1 MSLKH
6 VKDYTGTL
14 PQNLLQSLI
23 GANVIETEPTCIE
36 KKLQERT
43 SSQIVSYLQL
53 ALIKL
58 RHNSVAAS
66 DFSAKMTAHKERSAF
81 GAMLRQHVEHL
92 KNQ

>member
-6 VKDYTGTL
+6 VKEYTDTL
-14 PQNLLQSLI
+14 PQNLLQSLK
-23 GANVIETEPTCIE
+23 GANVIDTEPTCIE

-58 RHNSVAAS
+58 RHNSVAAR
-66 DFSAKMTAHKERSAF
+66 DFSTKMTAHTERISF
-81 GAMLRQHVEHL
+81 GALLRQHVHDL
-92 KNQ
+92 KDQ

>member
-6 VKDYTGTL
+6 VKDYTNTL
-14 PQNLLQSLI
+14 PQNLLQSLK

-58 RHNSVAAS
+58 RHHSVAAR
-66 DFSAKMTAHKERSAF
+66 DFSEKMTAHKERSAF
-81 GAMLRQHVEHL
+81 GAVLHQHVNDL